1 MERYFGDAR
10 DLNSIYIPFMWIMG
24 LGSMFETLQPRL
36 LLCMGSVKN
45 EEDAGRYFKGKYRA
59 EGVTM
64 MWVRVRMWMGVG
76 LG

>member
-1 MERYFGDAR
+1 
-10 DLNSIYIPFMWIMG
+10 MG